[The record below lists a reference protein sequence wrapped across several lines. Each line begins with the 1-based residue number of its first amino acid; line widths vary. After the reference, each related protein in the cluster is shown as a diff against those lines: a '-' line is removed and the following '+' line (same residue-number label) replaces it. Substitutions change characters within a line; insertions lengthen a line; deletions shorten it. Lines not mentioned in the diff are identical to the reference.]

1 MAPPPEPKSPARDRS
16 LLWASLFDVLVRAL
30 RLPRR
35 QAVPSIVSSALNDD
49 SPSSR
54 QFALCQNAAWSCLIA
69 VSKIRVWVLTEF
81 SVS

>member
-1 MAPPPEPKSPARDRS
+1 MALPREPKSPSIDRS
-16 LLWASLFDVLVRAL
+16 RLWASLFDGLVRAL

-49 SPSSR
+49 SPGSR
-54 QFALCQNAAWSCLIA
+54 QFALFQNAAWSCLIS
-69 VSKIRVWVLTEF
+69 VSKTRVWVLTEF